1 MVGAGGTREALGN
14 WERGCGSDH
23 FWSAGFPNKSRGPV
37 ETRPISLLPLSGCL
51 VTNRRGVT
59 NDRLISYLP
68 AGPCICGGR
77 FRKRQETSEQL

>member
-1 MVGAGGTREALGN
+1 MVGAGVTREALGN
-14 WERGCGSDH
+14 WGRGCGSDH
-23 FWSAGFPNKSRGPV
+23 FWSVGFPNKSRGPV
-37 ETRPISLLPLSGCL
+37 ESRSIGLLPLLGCP

-59 NDRLISYLP
+59 NDSLTPYLP